1 MARTFGCVFLLL
13 GSVVIA
19 NAQTA
24 FEVASLK
31 PNNSGEGGYRLTLY
45 PGGRLQ
51 GRNLSLQ
58 YMIQVAWDL
67 KEKDQVTGTLSWL
80 DADRYDLDANAGKVV
95 GEPEARVM
103 MQTLLLERFKL
114 KIHRDTKDAPVYFL
128 VQAKKGASVAPGLHA
143 APSGDCGAMATPATV
158 PPPGGTNASASP
170 CSGIA
175 ANVDTGKLTGHR
187 ADMPELAIHLS
198 MVMRRPVFDRTEI
211 KGSYDFTLTWTP
223 DQSVVDAPGPSI
235 YTALQEQLGVKLEA
249 GKSPVEI
256 IVVDS
261 AEKASGN

>member
-1 MARTFGCVFLLL
+1 MARTFGFVFLLL
-13 GSVVIA
+13 ASAVGT

-31 PNNSGEGGYRLTLY
+31 PNTSGEGGYRLSLY

-51 GRNLSLQ
+51 GRNMSLQ
-58 YMIQVAWDL
+58 HMIQVAWDL
-67 KEKDQVTGTLSWL
+67 KEKDQVTGPLSWL
-80 DADRYDLDANAGKVV
+80 DTDKYDLDASAGKVV

-103 MQTLLLERFKL
+103 MQALLLDRFKL

-128 VQAKKGASVAPGLHA
+128 VQAKKGAAVAPGLHPT
-143 APSGDCGAMATPATV
+143 PSGDCGAMATPAAAT
-158 PPPGGTNASASP
+158 GP

-175 ANVDTGKLTGHR
+175 LNVDTGKLTGRR
-187 ADMPELAIHLS
+187 ADMPELANHLS

-211 KGSYDFTLTWTP
+211 KGSYDFTLTWTA
-223 DQSVVDAPGPSI
+223 DQSVTDAGGPSI

-249 GKSPVEI
+249 GRGPVEI

-261 AEKASGN
+261 AEKAAGN